1 MASAPAESSRAR
13 PVRPVVP
20 TGMTKAIM
28 AQPRAR
34 VYPPDAHPNADA
46 RTQATSPAVVST
58 GSFGYSY
65 AVLRTRK
72 TQGEDFHP

>member
-1 MASAPAESSRAR
+1 
-13 PVRPVVP
+13 
-20 TGMTKAIM
+20 MTEAIM

-46 RTQATSPAVVST
+46 RAQATSPAVVST

-72 TQGEDFHP
+72 TLGEDLHP